1 MIGRSDSQSGFFGDF
16 LYDQVLPQDH
26 LLRKL
31 KELVEAGRIN
41 EACRGLYS
49 ETGRPGWEPALLFR
63 MLFLQHLHEISSRD
77 IEEQVNLNLAFK
89 WFVGLEADAKAPD
102 ATTLASFRERLGP
115 ERFNELTNILLDKAR
130 EKRVLVEKL
139 FLPAS
144 DRVKLQGETYR
155 VRKDAPREAPKN
167 GASAGWLGAF
177 LKRLSGL
184 FVGPED
190 PQPKL
195 KL

>member
-31 KELVEAGRIN
+31 KALVDAGRIN

-102 ATTLASFRERLGP
+102 ATTLNAFRERLGP
-115 ERFNELTNILLDKAR
+115 ERFNELTGVILDKAR
-130 EKRVLVEKL
+130 EQRVLVDKI

-144 DRVKLQGETYR
+144 DKVKLQGETYR
-155 VRKDAPREAPKN
+155 VRKDAPREASRN
-167 GASAGWLGAF
+167 GGSGGWLGS
-177 LKRLSGL
+177 LLNRLSAL
-184 FVGPED
+184 FRKADD